1 MLELIIVSVTLI
13 PINTDTYLSIL
24 YIYTVQMCIST
35 LISDIEKSHMN
46 IDTFCPHLTFG
57 DHFMH
62 QIELL
67 FLFLTVIQSTT
78 LGHETMLVH
87 TIPFM
92 VLEVA
97 LVLTQVK
104 LLFYWFHA
112 IS

>member
-1 MLELIIVSVTLI
+1 M
-13 PINTDTYLSIL
+13 
-24 YIYTVQMCIST
+24 IY
-35 LISDIEKSHMN
+35 
-46 IDTFCPHLTFG
+46 
-57 DHFMH
+57 